1 MSTFASSSEDQATS
15 FSFHSNPLVRGA
27 PPLHVSL
34 APPVLPSQSA
44 HVAVLEL
51 PLCDLLFLSSS
62 TVDEEDI
69 NTGNVTL
76 YNLLIAY
83 SSAPNNTNTDTDT
96 DTDTDT
102 RSGLQRCEVV
112 VSYVDGSFGVFLS
125 FATVD
130 SATSFCRDLDTINV
144 HSDENHS
151 SMYKYFGLR
160 DYKPA
165 ISQSPPSTFSSPA
178 GRPSSPPSF
187 SPPKQQRPSSP
198 RSKTACPI
206 CFQQLEQQCT
216 YRNICGHDFHLMCL
230 VQWCSSTCPVC
241 RLSLETF
248 HDAGDEADD
257 GLELDHDTSVP
268 DISSSSF
275 DQSLLCSPAQPS
287 PSPSNSSH
295 LTEHYAKSQ
304 CHSCRLERRMTFDS
318 PDSKPAA
325 SPAPTSLSPLSP
337 APSTP
342 KSSQQ
347 GLWLCLVC
355 ASLTCGDSKNPK
367 GSGHTHQ
374 HFLETLHAYY
384 QQVGGN
390 RVYDFVG
397 EGWVSR
403 LISSEGG
410 KIVAGMEGE
419 DYRTEDL
426 VEIEDMW
433 GEKLEGMAGEFKRVL
448 KDELD
453 RGRKDVES
461 RIAEMKLRYKAYEK
475 EEMLPKDVLA
485 ALRKSEKLTK
495 KRLKSTAT
503 ALETTTKDLKFAE
516 DLVESLEKT
525 RGRWKDEVEKAG
537 AELDRI
543 RQTYSETV
551 CPLEDKVEKLMLMLD
566 GG

>member
-1 MSTFASSSEDQATS
+1 MASFAPLAPAATTFSYS
-15 FSFHSNPLVRGA
+15 SNPLAKGSPPKNVSLTSA
-27 PPLHVSL
+27 PTPTLVILHV
-34 APPVLPSQSA
+34 
-44 HVAVLEL
+44 
-51 PLCDLLFLSSS
+51 PLFDLLFLSSS
-62 TVDEEDI
+62 SIDEKDI
-69 NTGNVTL
+69 ETGAVTL

-83 SSAPNNTNTDTDT
+83 SSNKTS
-96 DTDTDT
+96 
-102 RSGLQRCEVV
+102 RGGLKNAEVV
-112 VSYVDGSFGVFLS
+112 VAHDDGSFAIFLTFVS
-125 FATVD
+125 TTAAST
-130 SATSFCRDLDTINV
+130 FCNDLTTINR
-144 HSDENHS
+144 HADNNHS
-151 SMYKYFGLR
+151 NMYKFFSIQNYR
-160 DYKPA
+160 PT
-165 ISQSPPSTFSSPA
+165 STCNNSPNS
-178 GRPSSPPSF
+178 RPSSPPPPTFTSSRPS
-187 SPPKQQRPSSP
+187 SPFLRPSSP

-206 CFQQLEQQCT
+206 CFHQLEQACT
-216 YRNICGHDFHLMCL
+216 YKNICGHEFHLMCL

-241 RLSLETF
+241 RLSLESF
-248 HDAGDEADD
+248 HESGDEVDD
-257 GLELDHDTSVP
+257 ILEPDHDTAPPQILPNFNAS
-268 DISSSSF
+268 
-275 DQSLLCSPAQPS
+275 QNTLLCSPAQSNPSPS
-287 PSPSNSSH
+287 PSPSNASH

-304 CHSCRLERRMTFDS
+304 CHHCRLLRRTTYDS

-325 SPAPTSLSPLSP
+325 CTLVPTPSSSLTSRTPST
-337 APSTP
+337 PSTP
-342 KSSQQ
+342 KTSSQ

-374 HFLETLHAYY
+374 HYLQTLHTYY

-390 RVYDFVG
+390 RVYDFAG

-448 KDELD
+448 KDELE
-453 RGRKDVES
+453 RGREDIEN
-461 RIAEMKLRYKAYEK
+461 RIADMKLNYKAIDG
-475 EEMLPKDVLA
+475 EETSPQDVIIA
-485 ALRKSEKLTK
+485 MRKSEKLMR
-495 KRLKSTAT
+495 KRLKTTSTT
-503 ALETTTKDLKFAE
+503 LETTTKDLKFSQ

-525 RGRWKDEVEKAG
+525 RGRWKDEVEKAT